1 MRFDERSLLLVG
13 VILPGLSTAWSL
25 PEFDFRLPFSSK
37 SSGGTGSQVVLDP
50 VETPDAPLRIAIIG
64 AGAAG
69 SSAAF
74 WIGKAKERH
83 EQNVHVDVY
92 EQSNYIGGRAYLLIL
107 LCRGTTT

>member
-25 PEFDFRLPFSSK
+25 PEFDFRLPFTSK
-37 SSGGTGSQVVLDP
+37 SSGGTGSQVVLEP
-50 VETPDAPLRIAIIG
+50 VEAPADAPLRIAIIG
-64 AGAAG
+64 AGAGG

-92 EQSNYIGGRAYLLIL
+92 EKSDYIGGRES
-107 LCRGTTT
+107 